1 MIDLSSYRSSDRKF
15 PEATDRHVRRT
26 LGIETDE
33 RILGEDIGLSKSDYG
48 GAHVIKPTGTLVPQD
63 ELLEIR
69 RKVLQRLVEV
79 GLTLGTTMTVP
90 QRNLWDRTVGAALVE
105 LLRMDPFQTY
115 SSADKK
121 GEKKGDGD
129 AWTYLTVHVFPEFPG
144 WRFPGKKGG
153 SSSPD
158 AEDAGEADQ
167 RMPVKPTDRVRGGRR
182 NVLFRVWFR
191 AFVLGPDHGIPSGAD
206 HLTEDELDNI
216 FGRPTISRNHDL
228 TRAIVR
234 AIYRNRPRSARRNF
248 VVRELMKEVRR
259 RYSSVHFAALEDN
272 VDEQLDRLWKRAE
285 ERLTARN

>member
-1 MIDLSSYRSSDRKF
+1 MIDLSLYRSSDRKF

-26 LGIETDE
+26 LGIENDE
-33 RILGEDIGLSKSDYG
+33 RILGEDIDLTKSNYG
-48 GAHVIKPTGTLVPQD
+48 GAHVIKPTGTLVSQE

-69 RKVLQRLVEV
+69 RQVLERLAEV
-79 GLTLGTTMTVP
+79 GLTLGATMTVP

-105 LLRMDPFQTY
+105 LLKMDPFQTY
-115 SSADKK
+115 SSV
-121 GEKKGDGD
+121 EKKGDGD
-129 AWTYLTVHVFPEFPG
+129 AWTYLTVHLFPEFPG
-144 WRFPGKKGG
+144 WRFPGKRGG

-158 AEDAGEADQ
+158 SEDATEPEE
-167 RMPVKPTDRVRGGRR
+167 RKPVKPTDRVRGGRR

-191 AFVLGPDHGIPSGAD
+191 AFVLGPDHGIPPGAD

-234 AIYRNRPRSARRNF
+234 TIYRNQPRSARRNF

-259 RYSSVHFAALEDN
+259 RYSSVHFAALEDD
-272 VDEQLDRLWKRAE
+272 VHEQLDRLWKRAE
-285 ERLTARN
+285 ERLAARN